1 MKSTWNKQD
10 LIINFVY
17 IRVVISDSLYI
28 NEQSEIGSNY
38 MFLLP
43 DVNEVTTLSTNVSRT
58 FLICNFSDPP
68 SIWRNWSS
76 TTVSI

>member
-43 DVNEVTTLSTNVSRT
+43 DVNDVT
-58 FLICNFSDPP
+58 DKQ
-68 SIWRNWSS
+68 
-76 TTVSI
+76 